1 MTDQNKELDILRKR
15 VSYLERENQ
24 ILKEMA
30 LEAGIDYGRR
40 LRKMNGA
47 EPENYDPD
55 QGARIKSFQITKDT
69 ADNFFRRFRGR
80 HDVYELRYQNPK
92 TGKIGYYLQCS
103 NLWKSGC
110 HMGKKDG
117 ILCRTCEYRAYKP
130 ISQETFLAH
139 LAGKDLYGNDVV
151 AIYPMLPGN
160 HCHFL
165 VFDFDNHQKGSER
178 EDYANHDDAWKEEVD
193 AMREICRALGI
204 DALTER
210 SRSGRGAHI
219 WIFFERAIP
228 AKLAR
233 QFGFALLDKGAESVN
248 LRSFRYYD
256 RMVPTQDV
264 LPENGLG
271 NVIALPLQG
280 KALREGNSAF
290 IDENWNAY
298 PDQLRVLWDT
308 APLSQK
314 FIEDC
319 IREWSQADPFTD
331 SSNEEANP
339 ESGGQ
344 VRSKPWEAK
353 NKFNKSDVQGKLSIT
368 LANMTYVE
376 ASNLKPRIQNQI
388 RHLAAFGNP
397 VFFKNQAIGLSN
409 FSQSRYIYLGRD
421 EEGYIGIP
429 RGLTETLQHHLQTSG
444 IPFTIT
450 DKRTEGNRINVSFK
464 GSLHVAQQA
473 AVSEMLKYDTGILS
487 AATAFGK
494 TVVCCDLIAERKVN
508 TLILLE
514 SSSLVEQWQKAI
526 ETFLTIDEEPPEYT
540 TPTGRRRK
548 RKSVVGTLQNQH
560 DSLTGIID
568 IAMVGSVCRKGEFH
582 PLLQKYGQII
592 LDECHH
598 AASDTIVNILQE
610 AKAKYVCGVTATPIR
625 GDGREKIN
633 YFLLGPVRYRYTA
646 KERAKE
652 QGIDHLVYPRFT
664 RTVAP
669 HLAGERMHPNDAY
682 DLIRNNPV
690 RDEQIVWDVRI
701 CLDNGRT
708 PVVLSKY
715 TEHAERLSK
724 MITEYAD
731 KVVLMLGGKGKK
743 EQKRIREELEGIRP
757 EEKLVLVATGQ
768 LIGEGFDYPRLDT
781 LIMATPV
788 AGRSIVEQYAGRL
801 NRDYPGK
808 RNVIVYDY
816 VDSHV
821 SMFDKMYVK
830 RLKAYKQIGYEV
842 CSGITGEKQQANSI
856 FDIDTYGPV
865 FWKDLQEATTEI
877 VISSP
882 RLNNVKVNRLI
893 DLLKSRQEAGV
904 KVTIVTWHPDYYLY
918 GKSDIRMELMDRL
931 HNAGFHME
939 LVQESCEHYAV
950 IDNEIV
956 WYGSVNL
963 LSKEDAED
971 NIMRIQSRE
980 IAAELLEIGFGDKK
994 PEMEKW

>member
-1 MTDQNKELDILRKR
+1 MADQNKELDILRKR

-30 LEAGIDYGRR
+30 LEAGIDYERR

-55 QGARIKSFQITKDT
+55 QGARIKPFQITKDT

-92 TGKIGYYLQCS
+92 TGKIGYYLQCY
-103 NLWKSGC
+103 NRWNSGC
-110 HMGKKDG
+110 HIGKKDG
-117 ILCRTCEYRAYKP
+117 IHCQTCEYRAYKHV
-130 ISQETFLAH
+130 SQEVFLAH
-139 LAGKDLYGNDVV
+139 LAGRDPYGNDVV

-160 HCHFL
+160 QCHFL
-165 VFDFDNHQKGSER
+165 VFDFDNHQKSCER
-178 EDYANHDDAWKEEVD
+178 EDYANHDDSWKEEVD

-233 QFGFALLDKGAESVN
+233 QFGLSLLDKGAESVN
-248 LRSFRYYD
+248 LKSFRYYD

-290 IDENWNAY
+290 IDENSNAY
-298 PDQLRVLWDT
+298 PDQLRALWDT
-308 APLSQK
+308 VPLSQK

-319 IREWSQADPFTD
+319 IKEWTQENPFSGKGSDAT
-331 SSNEEANP
+331 
-339 ESGGQ
+339 ESGSTDQ
-344 VRSKPWEAK
+344 SRPKPWEAK
-353 NKFNKSDVQGKLSIT
+353 SQFNKSDVQGKLRIT
-368 LANMTYVE
+368 LANMTHVD

-409 FSQSRYIYLGRD
+409 FAQSRYIYLGHD
-421 EEGYIGIP
+421 EGGYIGIP
-429 RGLTETLQHHLQTSG
+429 RGLTETLQERLQASG
-444 IPFTIT
+444 IPFTVT
-450 DKRTEGNRINVSFK
+450 DKRSEGKRINVSFR
-464 GSLHVAQQA
+464 GSLHEAQRE
-473 AVSEMLKYDTGILS
+473 AVTEMLKYDTGILS

-514 SSSLVEQWQKAI
+514 SSSLVQQWQKAI
-526 ETFLTIDEEPPEYT
+526 ETFLAIDEEPPEYT
-540 TPTGRRRK
+540 TPTGRIRK

-592 LDECHH
+592 LDEAHH

-610 AKAKYVCGVTATPIR
+610 AKAKYVCGVTATPVR

-633 YFLLGPVRYRYTA
+633 YFLLGPIRYRYTS
-646 KERAKE
+646 KDRAKE

-669 HLAGERMHPNDAY
+669 HLAGDRMNPNDAY
-682 DLIRNNPV
+682 DLIRNNAV
-690 RDEQIVWDVRI
+690 RDEQIVSDVKT

-715 TEHAERLSK
+715 TEHADHLSK
-724 MITEYAD
+724 MIEKYAD

-743 EQKRIREELEGIRP
+743 EQKRIREELENIKP

-821 SMFDKMYVK
+821 SMFDKMYTK

-856 FDIDTYGPV
+856 YDIDIYGPV
-865 FWKDLQEATTEI
+865 FWKDLQEATSEI

-882 RLNNVKVNRLI
+882 RLNNPKVNRLI
-893 DLLKSRQEAGV
+893 DVLKPRQEAGV

-918 GKSDIRMELMDRL
+918 GKSDVRMELMDRL

-939 LVQESCEHYAV
+939 LVQENCEHYAV

-963 LSKEDAED
+963 LSKEDVED
-971 NIMRIQSRE
+971 NIMRVQSRE